1 MPLTELL
8 ASILADAG
16 NAPPGGN
23 PIPADW
29 QPLRDLVINLGGW
42 AAILWSLAASA
53 LRRLDKFSTD
63 VTNHLQATERQLRGL
78 RRETRSARI
87 NARRRRHRRN
97 LNQTAHDPP
106 STPPPPTRAPGPPP
120 GV

>member
-1 MPLTELL
+1 MLTEML
-8 ASILADAG
+8 ASLLADAG
-16 NAPPGGN
+16 NAPPAGN
-23 PIPADW
+23 PIPGDW

-63 VTNHLQATERQLRGL
+63 VTDHLRATKRELRGL
-78 RRETRSARI
+78 RRETRSDRL
-87 NARRRRHRRN
+87 NARRRRRRQR
-97 LNQTAHDPP
+97 LATTTHDPP
-106 STPPPPTRAPGPPP
+106 STPPPPPRPPGPPP